1 MDKLIKGISSV
12 APFLAPYPPW
22 VKGAFALW
30 ILATAFL
37 LIGLVL
43 GRPSSSD
50 TPSTLLTSSDTAGTS
65 EPAKPSSD
73 TDTQSVAGRAQQ
85 EELWLTIDR
94 VEFFA
99 AKPGVQ
105 IRLTADVNGTQFTYP
120 SRAGVQWL
128 EVGPTMAGQV
138 FRLPP
143 TDRRYVV
150 RFEALVRIPAT
161 DTQPEIDGELKSVNE
176 QIIDVTTDLPYSGR
190 YVLHTFDPVHRARSA
205 SAEAEV
211 RFRISD
217 APR

>member
-1 MDKLIKGISSV
+1 MDKLIKAISSV

-50 TPSTLLTSSDTAGTS
+50 TANGLRTSSDTTGTS
-65 EPAKPSSD
+65 EPAGPSSD
-73 TDTQSVAGRAQQ
+73 ANSQPAAQRVQQ
-85 EELWLTIDR
+85 EVLWLIIDR

-105 IRLTADVNGTQFTYP
+105 IRLTADVNGTQFIYP
-120 SRAGVQWL
+120 SRAGIQWL
-128 EVGPTMAGQV
+128 EVGPSMAAQA

-143 TDRRYVV
+143 TDRRYAV

-161 DTQPEIDGELKSVNE
+161 DTQPQINGELKSVNE
-176 QIIDVTTDLPYSGR
+176 QIIDIATDLPYAGR
-190 YVLHTFDPVHRARSA
+190 YILHTFDPVHMARSA
-205 SAEAEV
+205 NAEAEV